1 LTDTDSD
8 VENGRDDAVC
18 MRACV
23 TRQLALS
30 DLLVSKKSDYDRMKT
45 HCTDTINELEDE
57 VQRLK
62 SEKAR
67 LLDRLQLPESE
78 RASLAAEENEIAELK
93 RRLDDYELRYGDAV
107 AENEDLQQEVPSHN
121 QSLRVALVL
130 IVGKA
135 I

>member
-1 LTDTDSD
+1 LNDTNSD
-8 VENGRDDAVC
+8 TKSGPDAGA
-18 MRACV
+18 MYIW
-23 TRQLALS
+23 RQLALS

-45 HCTDTINELEDE
+45 HCSDTISELEDE

-93 RRLDDYELRYGDAV
+93 RRLDDYEVRYGDAV
-107 AENEDLQQEVPSHN
+107 AENEDLQQEVPIHHAH
-121 QSLRVALVL
+121 LTV
-130 IVGKA
+130 
-135 I
+135 

>member
-1 LTDTDSD
+1 
-8 VENGRDDAVC
+8 
-18 MRACV
+18 M
-23 TRQLALS
+23 ALS

-45 HCTDTINELEDE
+45 HCSDTISELEDE

-93 RRLDDYELRYGDAV
+93 RRLDDYEMRYGDAV
-107 AENEDLQQEVPSHN
+107 AENEDLQQEVPVYCTFSCLESMIIVTDSGHLPRLLT
-121 QSLRVALVL
+121 SRFKYVCVL
-130 IVGKA
+130 
-135 I
+135 

>member
-1 LTDTDSD
+1 
-8 VENGRDDAVC
+8 
-18 MRACV
+18 M
-23 TRQLALS
+23 
-30 DLLVSKKSDYDRMKT
+30 SKKSDYDYMKT
-45 HCTDTINELEDE
+45 QCSDTINELEDE

-107 AENEDLQQEVPSHN
+107 AENEDLQQEVPVYHSYLP
-121 QSLRVALVL
+121 SISDFVGVFGRLLRF
-130 IVGKA
+130 
-135 I
+135 